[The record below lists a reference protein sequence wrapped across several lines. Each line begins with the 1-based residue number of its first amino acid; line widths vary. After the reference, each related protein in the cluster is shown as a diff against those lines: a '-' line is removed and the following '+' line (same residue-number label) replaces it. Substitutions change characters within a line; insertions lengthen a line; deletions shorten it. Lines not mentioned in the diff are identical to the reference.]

1 MPTRWM
7 AWTRRSWRA
16 RKGHRAPRDRSGL
29 RVRKG
34 LQDPSVPRVRRAR
47 RAYVAK
53 EARSVHRDLLAP
65 PEFQLRLSVRRLT
78 CV

>member
-1 MPTRWM
+1 MQFL
-7 AWTRRSWRA
+7 RA
-16 RKGHRAPRDRSGL
+16 FSFLVLVAVLAACDQTPASKVS
-29 RVRKG
+29 
-34 LQDPSVPRVRRAR
+34 RVRRA
-47 RAYVAK
+47 YLAK